1 MKIAFE
7 VGHDAVPKNKR
18 TQEGFTHD
26 WEVYVKGIDGAEI
39 HHYIDKVVFNL
50 HETFPKPKRG
60 TSDKFCASSFFVCI
74 SFLIVLS

>member
-60 TSDKFCASSFFVCI
+60 TVLQTNSVHHLFLFV
-74 SFLIVLS
+74 SLS